1 MSLTRIPTNMI
12 RAKGERDS
20 SILEVKN
27 ERLSAVA
34 PTDADVTEIE
44 SALYDETQG
53 TLTFRFYNG
62 NEIRV
67 PGFPVPSKIPAGPTG
82 PQGLAG
88 TDGKNGKDGRDGA
101 AGSAGCA
108 GPQGVIGQTGPKG
121 ETGRTGQ
128 PGPAGPTGPQGP
140 QGLQGI
146 VGPTG
151 PQGPNGP
158 QGPRGEQGPQG
169 RPGPKGPEGYMHIV
183 VSTTEPEEKDRV
195 DGLLWVNPSIDYPCS
210 GGTAIDVKP
219 AQITDVNSDLICGP
233 DNPKYF
239 QGSATN
245 AQKDR
250 IIQAY
255 LAIPNGMGRC
265 PELEGWLFWQAHL
278 VGALPATKVFTM
290 DEVVALIYL
299 NGLDNEQTAAS
310 RAVVNAACKLSADQQ
325 LGAGNYATSTFI
337 TGSGN
342 QCLITY

>member
-1 MSLTRIPTNMI
+1 MSLTKIPSYMI

-20 SILEVKN
+20 SILEVRN
-27 ERLSAVA
+27 ERLSATA

-88 TDGKNGKDGRDGA
+88 IDGKNGKDGRDGA

-140 QGLQGI
+140 QGLQGV

-151 PQGPNGP
+151 PQGPQGP

-169 RPGPKGPEGYMHIV
+169 RPGPKGPEGFMHIV
-183 VSTTEPEEKDRV
+183 ISTTEPEEKDRV
-195 DGLLWVNPSIDYPCS
+195 DGLLWVNPAIDYLCGVYNPPPCPEPVPCPEEPTMPDQTFRKNTLS
-210 GGTAIDVKP
+210 TESTYYIGRTPGRVKVVCVAGDVPNLFEVYYKGQIVATTGGAIV
-219 AQITDVNSDLICGP
+219 SSEE
-233 DNPKYF
+233 NPKVIDF
-239 QGSATN
+239 QYEPDGVNFAIRIVVTSASGT
-245 AQKDR
+245 D
-250 IIQAY
+250 
-255 LAIPNGMGRC
+255 
-265 PELEGWLFWQAHL
+265 GWSYTIKGPTL
-278 VGALPATKVFTM
+278 
-290 DEVVALIYL
+290 
-299 NGLDNEQTAAS
+299 
-310 RAVVNAACKLSADQQ
+310 
-325 LGAGNYATSTFI
+325 
-337 TGSGN
+337 
-342 QCLITY
+342 